1 MTYPIRSV
9 PDGDTAWGPD
19 LRATIAGVNDHQT
32 RVTSLEGSA
41 SALTAN
47 SQTGTTYTLVLADAG
62 KVVELT
68 NAAAITLTI
77 PTNASVAFP
86 VGTVIELYQGGAG
99 QVTVSTSASPGLRAP
114 DGAKLA
120 KQYASASLRK
130 RATDEWIL
138 SGNVTT

>member
-1 MTYPIRSV
+1 MTYPIAQ
-9 PDGDTAWGPD
+9 PADNAAAYTWTPPI
-19 LRATIAGVNDHQT
+19 RAAIAGVNDHQT
-32 RVTSLEGSA
+32 RVNALEGS
-41 SALTAN
+41 SSVLIAN
-47 SQTGTTYTLVLADAG
+47 SQTGTTYTLVLSDAN
-62 KVVELT
+62 KVIELT

-86 VGTVIELYQGGAG
+86 VGTLIELYQGGAG
-99 QVTVSTSASPGLRAP
+99 QVTVSTSVTLRAP

-130 RATDEWIL
+130 RATDEWVL